1 MGAKMTEL
9 RDAFNTELKT
19 ILTPEQLAKYEQIRS
34 QRSSKGKG
42 GGRPEG
48 GGQPGGGSG
57 RGGGISLTRY
67 DTDGDGK
74 VSEAEFGKI
83 SEQAKGFLGE
93 FSGLDTNGDGFI
105 DKTEEAAFIQKMMQ
119 RFGGGQ

>member
-1 MGAKMTEL
+1 MGAKMAEMRAAL
-9 RDAFNTELKT
+9 QDELKKFLST
-19 ILTPEQLAKYEQIRS
+19 EQLAKYEQIRS

-42 GGRPEG
+42 GGR
-48 GGQPGGGSG
+48 PGGGSG